1 MFYFETKKL
10 AKFPSQ
16 KEVNFENITAFV
28 HMLNINLCTII
39 NPLHNNEGFGW
50 IYFDKTCAAI
60 SLAHMFLYL

>member
-10 AKFPSQ
+10 AEFPSQ
-16 KEVNFENITAFV
+16 KEVNFENITAFAV
-28 HMLNINLCTII
+28 TYAEHK
-39 NPLHNNEGFGW
+39 PLHNNEGFGW